1 MPELIPGEYDVVLNG
16 SRIHYS
22 VRGQGPALIAH
33 SGGPGW
39 DARSW
44 DDLAGIDAFASVIV
58 MHPRGSGLS
67 AAPVNGAYGL
77 ADYAADLDGLRRH
90 LELEKPVI
98 LGWSHGGMV
107 AQEYASR
114 HPDGPG
120 KLILYST
127 SACFGASLTDPQQ
140 MLSALMAYQNQPWFA
155 DSMAALQ
162 DWWSGRCTTDEEA
175 SKLWS
180 RMVKF
185 YFSAFDGKA
194 EQYLQRTAQ
203 LPLHIAP
210 LLTFMGSEAASMD
223 LRPALK
229 KLQIPSLVIAGRQ
242 DCVTPLAM
250 SEEIAGEIPGAQLE
264 VFENS
269 GHFAHVE
276 EPERFCEVLRRFLS
290 E

>member
-16 SRIHYS
+16 TRIHYS
-22 VRGQGPALIAH
+22 VRGRGPALIAH

-44 DDLAGIDAFASVIV
+44 GNMAGIEAFASLIV

-67 AAPVNGAYGL
+67 AAPANGAYGL
-77 ADYAADLDGLRRH
+77 ADYAADLDALRCH
-90 LELEKPVI
+90 LELEKPAI

-107 AQEYASR
+107 ALEYAR
-114 HPDGPG
+114 RTPDGPG

-127 SACFGASLTDPQQ
+127 SACFGNSLKDPQQ
-140 MLSALMAYQNQPWFA
+140 MLSALMAHQSQPWFA
-155 DSMAALQ
+155 DSMEALQ

-185 YFSAFDGKA
+185 HFRAFDGRA
-194 EQYLQRTAQ
+194 ERYLQRTAQ

-229 KLQIPSLVIAGRQ
+229 KLQIPALVIAGRH

-250 SEEIAGEIPGAQLE
+250 SEEIAREIPDARLE

-276 EPERFCEVLRRFLS
+276 EPERFCEVLRRFL

>member
-203 LPLHIAP
+203 LPLHITP